1 MSYLC
6 RLNQWEVQC
15 VLLNF
20 LKSTT
25 LHKPPSTESQE
36 GAGAGVFGSG
46 SSTHE
51 LALTFQ
57 AVSVS
62 AVAQ

>member
-20 LKSTT
+20 LISTT

-36 GAGAGVFGSG
+36 GAGAGVFAGV
-46 SSTHE
+46 E
-51 LALTFQ
+51 AALM
-57 AVSVS
+57 SLH
-62 AVAQ
+62 

>member
-20 LKSTT
+20 LISTT

-36 GAGAGVFGSG
+36 GVGAGVYGSG
-46 SSTHE
+46 SSTRE
-51 LALTFQ
+51 PALTFQ

-62 AVAQ
+62 AEAQ